1 MVSELGNV
9 SLRKVSAGW
18 EFSSELALEDFI
30 WERLENLLKLKPFQ
44 RQYAVMG
51 EICDI
56 LALTSERQ
64 LAILELKNTEDRYII
79 QQLTRYYANLLEEK
93 PFTDSIDYEKPIRL
107 IAIAPTFHRHNY
119 IDRQYSRLTF
129 EFIEVKVTQTEQ
141 FYLELHREGTTAEAI
156 KAALPFQE
164 VELDQQS
171 TDLPEVPEPLMR
183 WLGACSATDQQAILK
198 ARQQILSFHPRMQEM
213 VNKTSIQYGTGKTKL
228 CAEICFWRSQQQPV
242 LFLWLP
248 LPNCWIGF
256 NRPER
261 IGRLRLWISDGIV
274 THVGHVPSGLGKM
287 RLKTEWDA
295 LPKDKWPR
303 QVLREGLGSD
313 SMTPVFAQ
321 RFYRSVIEP
330 DHGNTEQGIQLDKLV
345 STALQKWLNKLSK

>member
-1 MVSELGNV
+1 MVSELSNV

-129 EFIEVKVTQTEQ
+129 EFIEMKVTQTEQ
-141 FYLELHREGTTAEAI
+141 FYLELHREDTTAEAI

-164 VELDQQS
+164 IELDLQPA
-171 TDLPEVPEPLMR
+171 DLPEVPEQLLK
-183 WLGACSATDQQAILK
+183 WLGACSASDQQAILK
-198 ARQQILSFHPRMQEM
+198 ARQQILSFHPRMQEFA
-213 VNKTSIQYGTGKTKL
+213 NKTSIQYGTGKTKL
-228 CAEICFWRSQQQPV
+228 CAEICFWRSRQQPI

-248 LPNCWIGF
+248 LPNCWQRK
-256 NRPER
+256 NKPER
-261 IGRLRLWISDGIV
+261 IGRLRLWMSDGIV
-274 THVGHVPSGLGKM
+274 MHVGHVPSGWGKM

-295 LPKDKWPR
+295 LPKSKWPR
-303 QVLREGLGSD
+303 RALYESLSSD
-313 SMTPVFAQ
+313 SMTPIPVG
-321 RFYRSVIEP
+321 RFHPPGVEPNHGKVLLNEFVSV
-330 DHGNTEQGIQLDKLV
+330 
-345 STALQKWLNKLSK
+345 ALQKWLNKLSK